1 MEDACK
7 QGTSDPKNIKLANS
21 TKSTRKQRMGGNAFA
36 HAFIRSTCEGPKHTP
51 KKWKAETGKEI
62 KVHACVRY
70 REVAWLVANMP
81 T

>member
-1 MEDACK
+1 
-7 QGTSDPKNIKLANS
+7 
-21 TKSTRKQRMGGNAFA
+21 MGGNAFA